1 MMANAEGSE
10 DQGGLAISQLD
21 AEDHAELAIRGWE
34 PQLHAVP
41 EFGPI
46 RSLRIAGEEAFNGD
60 PYPLELLASRTCHF
74 FPCIARSSQI
84 LSKGSVIEQR
94 RRSARPLVAHQLP
107 LAVGGLNRAVLGFEL
122 SQRRRLGA
130 KALSDRLEGGIRHQG
145 E

>member
-1 MMANAEGSE
+1 M
-10 DQGGLAISQLD
+10 
-21 AEDHAELAIRGWE
+21 
-34 PQLHAVP
+34 P
-41 EFGPI
+41 EFGSI
-46 RSLRIAGEEAFNGD
+46 RSLLTASEEAFNPD
-60 PYPLELLASRTCHF
+60 PFSFELSAGCTRHR
-74 FPCIARSSQI
+74 FPCIARPPQI

-107 LAVGGLNRAVLGFEL
+107 LAVGGLDRAVLGFEL